1 MIPFNKPYH
10 TGNEYSY
17 IQEVIA
23 SGKIASNGEFTA
35 KCELFFEER
44 YSFKRALLTTS
55 CTTALEMA
63 ALLINIKPGD
73 EIIVPSFTYV
83 STANVF
89 EKLGAKVVFVD
100 SCAEFPNLD
109 PEKLNAL
116 ITPNTKAIVPMHYA
130 GVSCDME
137 RIMEIAKR
145 YQLYVIEDAAM
156 SINNTYENK
165 YIGSLGHFAAFSF
178 HETKNIS
185 CGEGGLLVV
194 NDPKFIERAE
204 ILRDKGT
211 NRKQFLN
218 GAIDKYEWVDIG
230 GSFAPNEITAA
241 YLLAQ
246 LEKLD
251 LIQKKRLEI
260 WDAYF
265 KEFEIIESH
274 LIDIPKIP
282 SHSKSNGHGFFVV
295 CNSKETRDVLIHF
308 MAKKDIQLSFHY
320 QALHNSKYYL
330 DRNLAICL
338 PNSER
343 FSDCLVR
350 FPLFTDLQV
359 QDVEQL
365 CMEVREFLL
374 RCHPPSK
381 GERGG

>member
-1 MIPFNKPYH
+1 MIPFNKPYVS
-10 TGNEYSY
+10 GNEYSY

-23 SGKIASNGEFTA
+23 SGKIASNGKFTT

-63 ALLINIKPGD
+63 ALLIDIKPGD
-73 EIIVPSFTYV
+73 EIIVPAYTYV

-109 PEKLNAL
+109 PEKLVEL
-116 ITPNTKAIVPMHYA
+116 ITPKTKAIVPMHYA
-130 GVSCDME
+130 GVSCDMG
-137 RIMEIAKR
+137 RITEIAER
-145 YQLYVIEDAAM
+145 HQLFVIEDAAM
-156 SINNTYENK
+156 SINNTYGNK

-211 NRKQFLN
+211 NRKQFLK
-218 GAIDKYEWVDIG
+218 GTIDKYEWVDIG

-241 YLLAQ
+241 YLFAQ
-246 LEKLD
+246 LEHLD
-251 LIQKKRLEI
+251 LIQNKRLEI
-260 WDAYF
+260 WNAYL
-265 KEFEIIESH
+265 KEFKTIESH
-274 LIDIPKIP
+274 LIYKPKIP
-282 SHSKSNGHGFFVV
+282 SHSKTNGHGFFVV
-295 CNSKETRDVLIHF
+295 CNSKETRDDLIHF
-308 MAKKDIQLSFHY
+308 MARKGIQLSFHY
-320 QALHNSKYYL
+320 QALHQSKYYT
-330 DRNLAICL
+330 DRNQVISL

-350 FPLFTDLQV
+350 LPLYAEMAIETV
-359 QDVEQL
+359 QEIYS
-365 CMEVREFLL
+365 EVREFLSQC
-374 RCHPPSK
+374 RI
-381 GERGG
+381 